1 MTIERVSI
9 ILGSLLAAQALA
21 IFVPWRR
28 LFPTKPMTPPPPPY
42 DTHAIYRLSWR
53 WRAAL
58 AALLAF
64 PVGLLLFGY
73 LLAPYRIRW
82 SPSECTPPLLD
93 DKLHL
98 PEALLLSAFAALC
111 TLVYA
116 RAKNPA
122 AYLKRL

>member
-28 LFPTKPMTPPPPPY
+28 LFPTKPMPPLSPPY
-42 DTHAIYRLSWR
+42 DTHALYRISWR
-53 WRAAL
+53 WRATL

-73 LLAPYRIRW
+73 LLAPGRIRW
-82 SPSECTPPLLD
+82 APAEFTTPLLD
-93 DKLHL
+93 DKLHF

-122 AYLKRL
+122 AYQPKS